1 MKALLVFGL
10 AAPSLCLHLPSVPV
24 HSNEAIRLRPS
35 APPAL
40 AASACAPPRAAPTMA
55 ATGECVVI
63 ELNSEDP
70 VSMAKVLRQAWM
82 EGGMK
87 RGLEGVVIVPDD
99 NSAVQIVAQGK
110 PDRVQAF
117 AEWCGKEL
125 ARDGKP
131 GASTRMVD
139 ECPTVPLS
147 SKFKLAE
154 MPRGKAKCAPG
165 DGSPEGRARVRLGG
179 IMFGMCPRHSFSRHC
194 RVAQFAVEGVAQP
207 RGLRGRRQVDH
218 LPLLRRGARLI
229 AVRRVEICARA
240 DDDADDR

>member
-24 HSNEAIRLRPS
+24 HTNEAIRLRPS

-63 ELNSEDP
+63 ELSSEDP

-117 AEWCGKEL
+117 ADWCDKEL

-139 ECPTVPLS
+139 ECPSVPLS
-147 SKFKLAE
+147 SKFKLAD

-165 DGSPEGRARVRLGG
+165 DGWLQVRARVVAEGIMLGMFGARTDLAPTVCRSSPWKELLSRADYEVAGKSTTYHSSDEGRA
-179 IMFGMCPRHSFSRHC
+179 
-194 RVAQFAVEGVAQP
+194 
-207 RGLRGRRQVDH
+207 
-218 LPLLRRGARLI
+218 
-229 AVRRVEICARA
+229 
-240 DDDADDR
+240 

>member
-24 HSNEAIRLRPS
+24 HTNEAIRLRPS

-63 ELNSEDP
+63 ELSSEDP

-117 AEWCGKEL
+117 ADWCDKEL

-139 ECPTVPLS
+139 ECPSVPLS
-147 SKFKLAE
+147 SKFKLAD

-165 DGSPEGRARVRLGG
+165 DGSPEGRARVRLIGG

-218 LPLLRRGARLI
+218 LPLIRRGARVI
-229 AVRRVEICARA
+229 AAGQRA
-240 DDDADDR
+240 PSRYMRPR